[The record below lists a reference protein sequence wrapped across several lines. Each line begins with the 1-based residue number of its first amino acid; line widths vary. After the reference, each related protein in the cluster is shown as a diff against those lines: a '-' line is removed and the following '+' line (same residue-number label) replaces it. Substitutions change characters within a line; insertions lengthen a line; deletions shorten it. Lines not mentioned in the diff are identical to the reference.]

1 MQFQEGGI
9 NTFDPQRATEG
20 YTLFAPL
27 RHDKAYLMDM
37 EGNIIN
43 QWTLNEGGVN
53 RCQLTDEGHL
63 FIAEGSK
70 DGPPLYA
77 GKGGR
82 LREYNWNGEIVWEHH
97 DGNQHHLSLIH
108 I

>member
-63 FIAEGSK
+63 FI
-70 DGPPLYA
+70 
-77 GKGGR
+77 
-82 LREYNWNGEIVWEHH
+82 
-97 DGNQHHLSLIH
+97 LSLIH

>member
-53 RCQLTDEGHL
+53 RC
-63 FIAEGSK
+63 
-70 DGPPLYA
+70 
-77 GKGGR
+77 
-82 LREYNWNGEIVWEHH
+82 
-97 DGNQHHLSLIH
+97 
-108 I
+108 

>member
-37 EGNIIN
+37 EGNIII
-43 QWTLNEGGVN
+43 QRT
-53 RCQLTDEGHL
+53 
-63 FIAEGSK
+63 
-70 DGPPLYA
+70 
-77 GKGGR
+77 
-82 LREYNWNGEIVWEHH
+82 
-97 DGNQHHLSLIH
+97 
-108 I
+108 